1 MKPTGASG
9 WGGGTGAKQ
18 SLVLLDIHFFYFVFF
33 RFLYPLS
40 KGWFC
45 HIYTFFLLL
54 STASR
59 ERLVQSYIHIPLL
72 ISTGSKQR
80 LVQSYILFFFLL
92 STASKQRL
100 VRPYILFSFFRFQ
113 RGQDSSAGECRTE
126 RPGAVLTGAGSSP
139 RCGRG
144 YFSQSQLPLQTFLRC
159 PYSPLVQSHASTSV
173 RT

>member
-80 LVQSYILFFFLL
+80 LVQSYILFFFCFLQLL
-92 STASKQRL
+92 SKGWFGH
-100 VRPYILFSFFRFQ
+100 IFSSL
-113 RGQDSSAGECRTE
+113 SSAFNG
-126 RPGAVLTGAGSSP
+126 
-139 RCGRG
+139 GRIA
-144 YFSQSQLPLQTFLRC
+144 QR
-159 PYSPLVQSHASTSV
+159 VSV
-173 RT
+173 GPKGQAQY